1 MQIVDT
7 SVYVGPNVFAKKP
20 LIRLTVDLHRRAG
33 TPVSDYAD
41 LLIEPLLK
49 YVPPLEQAV
58 AEDGT
63 PFLDRARTAPDCG
76 LGDLMAQVALALQ
89 VHAGAPAET
98 AFSRPSTHEDEVE
111 VLFGYE
117 SEEIGLEAGD
127 VARALILDLIAPD
140 EDTTEAAIEEML
152 EDFMYYVERRALGPS
167 ALSLV
172 RAAEERDIPWVRL
185 NDASLIQVG
194 QGRYQKRIEAALSS
208 QTSQI
213 ATEIASDKE
222 LCMRLLGDLGLPVP
236 DQRYARDREDAADL
250 ADRIGFPVV
259 LKPVDGNHGRGVVV
273 NVTTPEEA
281 MEAYDIAEEEGSG
294 VIVESMIP
302 GDDHRLL
309 VVNGKLVAAAKRMP
323 GHVLGDGQSTI
334 AALVDKVNEDPRR
347 GKGHEN
353 MLTLLVLDEAAD
365 RLLEEKG
372 YTHDTVPEA
381 GEVVF
386 LRKTANLSTGGTA
399 IDVTDVIH
407 PDNRLMAERAI
418 MGVGLDIGGVD
429 FLTTDITQSYR
440 DTGGAICEVNAG
452 PGLRMHLSPSEGTP
466 RDVGGAI
473 MDMLFPEG
481 SRSRIPVAALTGTNG
496 KTTTARMLAHVLK
509 MAGHTV
515 GNTSTDAVYI
525 DGTMTVKGDM
535 TGPTAASMVLR
546 DPTVDMAVLE
556 TARGGIVRAGL
567 GYAHCDVGA
576 VLNVTSD
583 HLGLGGVETVDELA
597 EVKRLVVE
605 VAKDAAILNADD
617 IQTLKMA
624 DYTTAKNI
632 YYVTARPANPLVRE
646 HIKLGKQAVVLEQ
659 GLNGDQIVIYDNGQ
673 QIPLIWTHLIP
684 ATLEGKAS
692 HNVENAMF
700 TAAMAYALG
709 LTLDQIRNGL
719 RTFDNSFYQSP
730 GRMNVFDEH
739 GFRVILD
746 YGHNEAAVGAMVD
759 LVERL
764 NPMGKRIVCL
774 TCPGDRRDEDI
785 RAVALKT
792 AGKFDHY
799 ICHSDDNPRGRT
811 PTEVPEMIKAVL
823 MEAGVA
829 EEQIQI
835 VPSEDDSVQTGLE
848 MARPHDLL
856 LIFCDGIT
864 RSWKKIIYFQP
875 EEAPQPLPPEEVVA
889 AQGFEVPE
897 GYKLFSDERGVRIV
911 RDN

>member
-7 SVYVGPNVFAKKP
+7 SVYVGPNIYAKQP

-33 TPVSDYAD
+33 KPVSDYAD
-41 LLIEPLLK
+41 DLIDPLLTF
-49 YVPPLEQAV
+49 VPTLADAV

-63 PFLDRARTAPDCG
+63 QFLERARTEADCT
-76 LGDLMAQVALALQ
+76 LGELMAQVALALQ
-89 VHAGAPAET
+89 NHAGAPAQT
-98 AFSRPSTHEDEVE
+98 AFSRPSSHEEEVE
-111 VLFGYE
+111 VLYGYE
-117 SEEIGLEAGD
+117 SRDIGLEAGD
-127 VARALILDLIAPD
+127 VARDLILDLIAPD
-140 EDTTEAAIEEML
+140 DETSQDNIAEML
-152 EDFMYYVERRALGPS
+152 EDFMDYVDRRALGPS
-167 ALSLV
+167 ALALV
-172 RAAEERDIPWVRL
+172 KAAEDRDIPWVRL

-194 QGRYQKRIEAALSS
+194 QGRFQKRIEAALSS

-273 NVTTPEEA
+273 NVETPEDA
-281 MEAYDIAEEEGSG
+281 MAAYDIAEAEGSG

-309 VVNGKLVAAAKRMP
+309 VVDGKLVAAAKRMP
-323 GHVLGDGQSTI
+323 GHVVGDGSSTVSE
-334 AALVDKVNEDPRR
+334 LVAKINEDPRR

-353 MLTLLVLDEAAD
+353 MLTLLELDDAAD
-365 RLLEEKG
+365 RLLAEKG
-372 YTHDTVPEA
+372 YDHGSVPGD
-381 GEVVF
+381 GEVVY

-399 IDVTDVIH
+399 IDVTDVMH
-407 PDNRLMAERAI
+407 PDNRTMAERAI
-418 MGVGLDIGGVD
+418 RGVGLDIGGVD
-429 FLTTDITQSYR
+429 FLTTDITKSYR
-440 DTGGAICEVNAG
+440 ETGGAICEVNAG
-452 PGLRMHLSPSEGTP
+452 PGLRMHLSPSEGTS

-481 SRSRIPVAALTGTNG
+481 SNSRIPVAALTGTNG

-605 VAKDAAILNADD
+605 VAKNAAVLNADD

-624 DYTTAKNI
+624 EHTPAKHI
-632 YYVTARPANPLVRE
+632 YYVSAQPANPLVRE
-646 HIKLGKQAVVLEQ
+646 HIKLGKHAVVLEQ

-684 ATLEGKAS
+684 ATLEGKAV
-692 HNVENAMF
+692 HNVQNAMF
-700 TAAMAYALG
+700 TTAMAYALG

-764 NPMGKRIVCL
+764 DPMGKRIVCL
-774 TCPGDRRDEDI
+774 TCPGDRRDEDV
-785 RAVALKT
+785 RAIAMKA

-799 ICHSDDNPRGRT
+799 ICHSDDNPRGREID
-811 PTEVPEMIKAVL
+811 EVPEMLKATL
-823 MEAGVA
+823 IEAGVS
-829 EEQIQI
+829 EEQIQV
-835 VPSEDDSVQTGLE
+835 VPSEENSVQTGLE

-864 RSWKKIIYFQP
+864 RSWKQIIYFQP
-875 EEAPQPLPPEEVVA
+875 KESPKPIPPEDVVA
-889 AQGFEVPE
+889 AQGFDVPE

-911 RDN
+911 RDD

>member
-1 MQIVDT
+1 MQIVNT
-7 SVYVGPNVFAKKP
+7 AVYVGPNIYSKQP

-33 TPVSDYAD
+33 RPVADYAD
-41 LLIEPLLK
+41 EVIAPLLK
-49 YVPPLEQAV
+49 YVPPLEHAV

-63 PFLDRARTAPDCG
+63 PFLERARSAPDCS
-76 LGDLMAQVALALQ
+76 LGELMGQVALALQ
-89 VHAGAPAET
+89 IHAGAPATT
-98 AFSRPSTHEDEVE
+98 AFVRPSTHDDEVE
-111 VLFGYE
+111 VLLGYE

-127 VARALILDLIAPD
+127 VARDLILDLIAPD
-140 EDTTEAAIEEML
+140 DETSEDGIEEML
-152 EDFMYYVERRALGPS
+152 EDFRYYADRRALGPS
-167 ALSLV
+167 ALALV
-172 RAAEERDIPWVRL
+172 RAAEERDIPWVRM
-185 NDASLIQVG
+185 NHASMIMVG
-194 QGRYQKRIEAALSS
+194 QGKYQKRIEAALSS

-213 ATEIASDKE
+213 AVEIAADKE

-236 DQRYARDREDAADL
+236 DQRFARDPEDAADL

-259 LKPVDGNHGRGVVV
+259 VKPVDGNHGRGVVV
-273 NVTTPEEA
+273 NVQTEEEA
-281 MEAYDIAEEEGSG
+281 MEAYAIAEAEGSG
-294 VIVESMIP
+294 VVVESMIP

-309 VVNGKLVAAAKRMP
+309 VVDGKLVAAAKRMP
-323 GHVLGDGQSTI
+323 GHVVGDGASTI
-334 AALVDKVNEDPRR
+334 RQLVDVVNEDPRR
-347 GKGHEN
+347 GRGHEN
-353 MLTLLVLDEAAD
+353 MLTLLELDDTAD
-365 RLLEEKG
+365 KLLEDKG
-372 YTHDTVPEA
+372 YTQESVPPD
-381 GEVVF
+381 GEVVY
-386 LRKTANLSTGGTA
+386 LRRTANLSTGGSA

-418 MGVGLDIGGVD
+418 LAVGLDIGGVD

-440 DTGGAICEVNAG
+440 ETGGAICEINAG
-452 PGLRMHLSPSEGTP
+452 PGLRMHISPSEGEP

-481 SRSRIPVAALTGTNG
+481 APSRIPVAALTGTNG

-509 MAGHTV
+509 MAGHMV

-525 DGTMTVKGDM
+525 DGNMTVRGDM

-567 GYAHCDVGA
+567 GYSHCDVGA

-583 HLGLGGVETVDELA
+583 HLGLGGVETVEELA

-605 VAKDAAILNADD
+605 VAKEVAVLNADD

-624 DYTTAKNI
+624 DHTPAERI
-632 YYVTARPANPLVRE
+632 CYVTMDPGHPLVRQ
-646 HIKLGKQAVVLEQ
+646 HINLGKHAVVLEH
-659 GLNGDQIVIYDNGQ
+659 GLNGDQIVIYDHGQ
-673 QIPLIWTHLIP
+673 QIQLIWTHLIP
-684 ATLEGKAS
+684 ATLEGKAT
-692 HNVENAMF
+692 HNVQNAMF
-700 TAAMAYALG
+700 AAAMAYSMG

-719 RTFDNSFYQSP
+719 RTFDSSFYQSP

-759 LVERL
+759 LVDRL
-764 NPMGKRIVCL
+764 QPMGKRIVCL

-785 RAVALKT
+785 HAIAMKA
-792 AGKFDHY
+792 AGRFDHY

-811 PTEVPEMIKAVL
+811 ATEVPEMLKATL
-823 MEAGVA
+823 MEAGVPEA
-829 EEQIQI
+829 QIQI
-835 VPSEDDSVQTGLE
+835 VPEEEQSVQTALE
-848 MARPHDLL
+848 MARPHDLV

-875 EEAPQPLPPEEVVA
+875 KEAPQPVPPEQMAEV
-889 AQGFEVPE
+889 QGFDVPE
-897 GYKLFSDERGVRIV
+897 GYKLVSDDRGVRLV
-911 RDN
+911 ATG